1 MLSFYHV
8 GPRDSTQVIGL
19 GCKCLQPLSPLP
31 GHTMSLFTR
40 RELIGSPGLE
50 HAGKGFKRSLI
61 EIKEERHE
69 INTKILTCE
78 GEEDDSVSK
87 STCCADVGT

>member
-1 MLSFYHV
+1 
-8 GPRDSTQVIGL
+8 
-19 GCKCLQPLSPLP
+19 
-31 GHTMSLFTR
+31 MSLFTR

-69 INTKILTCE
+69 RNSFSSGQRWLFGKKDWPRETRGAGGRCHRA
-78 GEEDDSVSK
+78 GEMAQEPGSIP
-87 STCCADVGT
+87 STHMAVHRCL